1 MFWLRMLFKDVHVT
15 LSTAPTIWYDNISA
29 LALATN
35 PVYHAR
41 TKHIEVDYHFIREKV
56 LNQDVIIKFIST
68 DDQIA
73 DVFTKGLGST
83 CFLSLRVKLMMIPS
97 PISLRGA
104 VRENIAVDSGNPPT
118 HNHDTQATA
127 DQNLPEPNQISF
139 NTTSVDTS
147 SIR

>member
-1 MFWLRMLFKDVHVT
+1 MFRLRMLFKDVHVT
-15 LSTAPTIWYDNISA
+15 LSIAPTIWYDNISV

-35 PVYHAR
+35 PVYHAS

-83 CFLSLRVKLMMIPS
+83 CFLSLWVKLMMIPS

-118 HNHDTQATA
+118 HNRDTQATA
-127 DQNLPEPNQISF
+127 D
-139 NTTSVDTS
+139 
-147 SIR
+147 